1 MFVCFGY
8 LVVWLFGCLVVWLFG
23 CLVFGVV
30 VVVVVAVAVAV
41 VAVVAARFRQ
51 LILLSEGSPY
61 LLEWSRWGRMWRRTR
76 HYLKSSKTPY
86 GALGQLLRA
95 GSIILG
101 KMKHQSSPGFP
112 KLQPDKKDGLSF
124 ITPFTEMILFGES
137 HDFRKHPE
145 LQKDLDIARY
155 MRYRTSVTMDHHIS
169 YM

>member
-1 MFVCFGY
+1 MVCLFVCLF
-8 LVVWLFGCLVVWLFG
+8 WLFGCLVVWLFG

-30 VVVVVAVAVAV
+30 VVVV

-86 GALGQLLRA
+86 GALGQVLRA

-124 ITPFTEMILFGES
+124 ITPFTEMILFGG
-137 HDFRKHPE
+137 
-145 LQKDLDIARY
+145 
-155 MRYRTSVTMDHHIS
+155 VT
-169 YM
+169 